1 MGRFGNKR
9 RERAVSMNDELLNR
23 RVLREISKAGR
34 PISCYAIKE
43 LLHDRLSD
51 VRRALEQLI
60 EDGDVVAVG
69 ASYAKAHGGY
79 GPSPGSA
86 A

>member
-1 MGRFGNKR
+1 
-9 RERAVSMNDELLNR
+9 MNDELLNR

-43 LLHDRLSD
+43 FLHDCLSD
-51 VRRALEQLI
+51 VRGALEQLI

-69 ASYAKAHGGY
+69 ALYARARGGY
-79 GPSPGSA
+79 NPDGDSA